1 MNILYTGQSALR
13 SICTTGYNSAY
24 VTPWYS
30 SQAATARDVEQIFT
44 EQSDPM
50 PQTDDW
56 ENFILPITASDY
68 VAARFRIYITAI
80 NTTFAGIS
88 MPSPLYRMCTSA
100 GELSATFPRDGYNIE
115 RGYTSTSMPWPTAG
129 KYGLRIIES
138 SHSNSANSAR
148 VVASAESPWIPMNQ
162 MAGTE
167 TGLCSA
173 CVGCRANPFFINT
186 WGIYSDDY
194 EWRSAFLEGMFT
206 ALPESA
212 AISGQVQFAR
222 TGADWGYQVS
232 DMLVR

>member
-13 SICTTGYNSAY
+13 SIYTTGYNSAY

-30 SQAATARDVEQIFT
+30 SQSATARDVEQIFT
-44 EQSDPM
+44 EQTDPM
-50 PQTDDW
+50 PKTDDW

-68 VAARFRIYITAI
+68 VAARFRMYITAI

-100 GELSATFPRDGYNIE
+100 GEISATFPRDGYNIE

-129 KYGLRIIES
+129 QRYALKILES
-138 SHSNSANSAR
+138 SKNSSAHSAR

-162 MAGTE
+162 MAGTV

-173 CVGCRANPFFINT
+173 CVGCRANPWFINT
-186 WGIYSDDY
+186 WGIYD
-194 EWRSAFLEGMFT
+194 ETAWRPALLLGTFT
-206 ALPESA
+206 SLPEGA

-222 TGADWGYQVS
+222 TGADWGYGVS
-232 DMLVR
+232 DILVR